1 MIPTPHIGA
10 TDRSM
15 VAESILLPGDPL
27 RAKFIA
33 ENFLEDAV
41 QFNAIRNMFGY
52 TGTYKGKKV
61 SVMGTGMGMAS
72 MGLYSYELIHFY
84 GCKNL
89 IRIGTCGAMQ
99 PDIELTEIIIP
110 LAVSVSSNYASQYQ
124 LNGTFSPTAS
134 WPLLKK
140 AIDVAEQKQIKIRPG
155 NVLSSDFFYHADAED
170 WKKWAAMGVLAAE
183 MESGALYMNAAQAG
197 VNALTI
203 LTVSDSIVH
212 HSAMSAEDRQTSY
225 RTMMEL
231 ALEVV

>member
-10 TDRSM
+10 ADKSM
-15 VAESILLPGDPL
+15 IAESILLPGDPL

-41 QFNAIRNMFGY
+41 QFNSIRNMFGY
-52 TGTYKGKKV
+52 TGYYNGKKV

-72 MGLYSYELIHFY
+72 MGLYSYELINFY

-99 PDIELTEIIIP
+99 PDINLTEIIIP
-110 LAVSVSSNYASQYQ
+110 LAVSVSSSYADQYK

-140 AIDVAEQKQIKIRPG
+140 AIDVADKSKISIRPG
-155 NVLSSDFFYHADAED
+155 NVLSSDLFYNADPED

-183 MESGALYMNAAQAG
+183 METGALYMNAAQAG

-203 LTVSDSIVH
+203 LTVSDSIVNH
-212 HSAMSAEDRQTSY
+212 TAMSAEDRQTSY

-231 ALEVV
+231 ALEIV